1 MRRCAAW
8 LVAIPLMLVGSQA
21 AHVFSYR
28 IVYPQEQVRWRVLLA
43 TGHGY
48 FSYWPLVCG
57 VVGGVLLVGFVAGM
71 VSSARR
77 RGPRPLP
84 AWAFALLPLV
94 GFTVQEFTE
103 RWLAGSNFPWWMVLQ
118 PTFRI
123 GLAFQLP
130 FALLAFLLARLLL
143 RAAEQVV
150 RALRGRTERPKPL
163 AALPRWFALTVWP
176 PRVAAL
182 ADGHAVRGPP
192 LTAAPAT
199 VALCRS

>member
-1 MRRCAAW
+1 M
-8 LVAIPLMLVGSQA
+8 VVGSQA

-28 IVYPQEQVRWRVLLA
+28 IVYPQAQVRWRVLLA

-48 FSYWPLVCG
+48 FSYWPVVCG
-57 VVGGVLLVGFVAGM
+57 VVGGVLLVGFVAGIA
-71 VSSARR
+71 SSARR

-84 AWAFALLPLV
+84 AWAFALLPLL

-130 FALLAFLLARLLL
+130 FALLAFLIARILL

-150 RALRGRTERPKPL
+150 RVLRRTAERSRP
-163 AALPRWFALTVWP
+163 AAELPRWFALTIRL

-192 LTAAPAT
+192 LTAAPTT
-199 VALCRS
+199 VASCRS

>member
-1 MRRCAAW
+1 M
-8 LVAIPLMLVGSQA
+8 VVGSQA

-28 IVYPQEQVRWRVLLA
+28 IVYPQAQVRWRVLLA

-48 FSYWPLVCG
+48 FSYWPVVCG
-57 VVGGVLLVGFVAGM
+57 VVGGVLLVGFVAGIA
-71 VSSARR
+71 SSARR

-84 AWAFALLPLV
+84 AWAFALLPLL

-103 RWLAGSNFPWWMVLQ
+103 RWLDGSNFPWWMVLQ

-130 FALLAFLLARLLL
+130 FALLAFLIARILL

-150 RALRGRTERPKPL
+150 RVLRRTAERSRP
-163 AALPRWFALTVWP
+163 AAELPRWFALTIRL

-192 LTAAPAT
+192 LTAAPTT
-199 VALCRS
+199 VASCRS